1 MKNRIGKGVKV
12 VRRAAAAGLT
22 LFFLLPLGVVL
33 ATQRA
38 SVDGGRIDGYSLRAA
53 ANVEEHSEL
62 WYMKLV
68 SIENTLNIDQNPYA
82 YELVASE
89 VDDDDNTPSGTSN
102 VSGGSREVETGLDAP
117 EEVAVEEPATEEVSE
132 APSGEKVSSAVA
144 FPWTM
149 SANAIG
155 LNQIVDRGD
164 DSNEVV
170 DTGAIWHWT
179 GSGMPDEYAHIVTFA
194 HRTSKGGTFRDIHL
208 LDVGDIITIEGPT
221 GQSWSYSVAGSEVVD
236 PGSADIYAE
245 ARSHGGPS
253 ISLVACSRA
262 DGTPTS
268 LSYRLVVTA
277 VRS

>member
-1 MKNRIGKGVKV
+1 MKKRIGTGEKV
-12 VRRAAAAGLT
+12 VRRAASAGLT
-22 LFFLLPLGVVL
+22 LFFLLPLDVVL

-38 SVDGGRIDGYSLRAA
+38 SVDGGRVDGYSLRDAV
-53 ANVEEHSEL
+53 NVEEHSEL
-62 WYMKLV
+62 WYLKLV

-89 VDDDDNTPSGTSN
+89 VDDDTPSGTSN
-102 VSGGSREVETGLDAP
+102 VSGGSREVETGLVAP
-117 EEVAVEEPATEEVSE
+117 EEVAAKEPAVEEVPE
-132 APSGEKVSSAVA
+132 APFGEELSSPVA

-149 SANAIG
+149 SAPAIG
-155 LNQIVDRGD
+155 LNQIVEGGD

-208 LDVGDIITIEGPT
+208 LDIGDIITIQGPT

-277 VRS
+277 VRI

>member
-1 MKNRIGKGVKV
+1 MRQ
-12 VRRAAAAGLT
+12 AAAAGLT
-22 LFFLLPLGVVL
+22 LSFLLPLGVAL

-38 SVDGGRIDGYSLRAA
+38 SVDGGRIDGYSLRDA

-62 WYMKLV
+62 WYLKLV

-82 YELVASE
+82 YELVATE
-89 VDDDDNTPSGTSN
+89 VDDDDDTPSGTSN

-117 EEVAVEEPATEEVSE
+117 EEVAVEKPATEEVPG
-132 APSGEKVSSAVA
+132 APSGEEVSSAVA

-149 SANAIG
+149 SATAIG
-155 LNQIVDRGD
+155 LNQIVDGGD

-170 DTGAIWHWT
+170 NTGAIWHWT
-179 GSGMPDEYAHIVTFA
+179 GSGKPDEYAHIVTFA

-277 VRS
+277 VRT